1 MPLPSSLTAQQQ
13 TFVSEYIKSGNPVQA
28 VQVAYPGTAP
38 ENLRRMASY
47 VLERRAVRA
56 AIAEQRGEMEVL
68 TKDFL
73 LEQLWDV
80 VKKGRNDMARVRA
93 IELAAE
99 IAGIVQPSSRK
110 KGKFLPVTEDK
121 PPVISSDLAR
131 RIADFEK
138 QEKSSTL
145 A

>member
-1 MPLPSSLTAQQQ
+1 M
-13 TFVSEYIKSGNPVQA
+13 
-28 VQVAYPGTAP
+28 AYPNTSP
-38 ENLRRMASY
+38 KNQRRMASY

-56 AIAEQRGEMEVL
+56 AIAQERGETEVL
-68 TKDFL
+68 TREFL
-73 LEQLWDV
+73 LEQLQDV
-80 VKKGRNDMARVRA
+80 IEKSSNSMARVRA

-99 IAGIVQPSSRK
+99 IAGIVQPASRK

-121 PPVISSDLAR
+121 SPTISKDLAR

-138 QEKSSTL
+138 SEKASAS